1 MGSQQNVFDPL
12 DLEIIDRVY
21 EAIWAQIIL
30 LQPDRDTEK
39 EAERQK
45 ALRRWLFALAGPR
58 PVDFDTL
65 YDKVLASIPKT
76 WGWGKPVIKSDPL
89 GGPQVGA

>member
-12 DLEIIDRVY
+12 DSEIIDRVY

-30 LQPDRDTEK
+30 LQPDRDTAK

-45 ALRRWLFALAGPR
+45 ALRRWLFVLAGPR
-58 PVDFDTL
+58 LVDFDTL

-76 WGWGKPVIKSDPL
+76 WAKPLKSEPL